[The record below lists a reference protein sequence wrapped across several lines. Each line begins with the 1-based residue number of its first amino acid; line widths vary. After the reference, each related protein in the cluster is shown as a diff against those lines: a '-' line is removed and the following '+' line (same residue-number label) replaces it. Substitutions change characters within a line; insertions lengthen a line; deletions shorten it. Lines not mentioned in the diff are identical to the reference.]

1 MYGELELLAG
11 DRIFTAR
18 SGDFIFVPRG
28 TRHRFKPHG
37 FPLAVPRT
45 DTIDASDQQP
55 LVNPQGTVAFWAG
68 EAIAM
73 GTAVGGVVVVAVSPS
88 VILPLDTIG
97 AVPPFVVSSPSAVA
111 KAPAATSAAP
121 ATSIARIFVDC
132 CMNVPP
138 GLCGTPPYYV
148 RMC

>member
-1 MYGELELLAG
+1 M
-11 DRIFTAR
+11 
-18 SGDFIFVPRG
+18 DFHWQF
-28 TRHRFKPHG
+28 
-37 FPLAVPRT
+37 PRT
-45 DTIDASDQQP
+45 DAIDASAQQ
-55 LVNPQGTVAFWAG
+55 LLLLNPQGAVALRVG

-97 AVPPFVVSSPSAVA
+97 AVPPLAVSSPSAVA

-138 GLCGTPPYYV
+138 GLCGAPPYYV